1 MIQNV
6 PEIRE
11 AVEQDLNCI
20 AKVNNFNSLERIRG
34 NFELISE
41 EFKIGEGYNAKSIE
55 ATIEDGMLTVFVP
68 NYKKQE
74 KKRIS
79 IL

>member
-41 EFKIGEGYNAKSIE
+41 EFKIGEV
-55 ATIEDGMLTVFVP
+55 LTQTM
-68 NYKKQE
+68 K
-74 KKRIS
+74 
-79 IL
+79 L

>member
-1 MIQNV
+1 MIKNV

-41 EFKIGEGYNAKSIE
+41 EFKIGEV
-55 ATIEDGMLTVFVP
+55 LTQTM
-68 NYKKQE
+68 K
-74 KKRIS
+74 
-79 IL
+79 L